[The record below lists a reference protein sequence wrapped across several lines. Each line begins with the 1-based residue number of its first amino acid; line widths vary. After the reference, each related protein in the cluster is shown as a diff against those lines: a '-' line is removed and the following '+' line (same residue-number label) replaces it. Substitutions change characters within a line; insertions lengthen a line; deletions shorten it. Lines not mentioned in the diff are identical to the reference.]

1 MSPKVS
7 IIMATYNRAHFIE
20 ETLLSIQKQTFT
32 DWECLIIDDG
42 GTDNT
47 KECITPILEQD
58 RRYKYSKRPANYLK
72 GLSGCRN
79 YGLDLAKG
87 EYIIFFDD
95 DDIVHPL
102 NLELCVFELKDVA
115 VSFCRY
121 IREVFTGDFHY
132 NFDYSTVYTSFYIDK
147 KDIEKMLKNQLQ
159 FNSCSIMWKK
169 QCFDKNRFVESLMYA
184 EDWELYSRIVSS
196 SFNGISIRKSLFYG
210 RKHPHSNTGEYDR
223 KNSIRKAS
231 YSEAI
236 LLVVQNLKEKQLL
249 TYALKRYLIA
259 FSLDFEEFNLF
270 KKILNTLEL
279 TTFEKIQW
287 RIFYA
292 VLPFR
297 LVIHRKK
304 KAIVKRFNPLLR

>member
-1 MSPKVS
+1 
-7 IIMATYNRAHFIE
+7 
-20 ETLLSIQKQTFT
+20 
-32 DWECLIIDDG
+32 
-42 GTDNT
+42 
-47 KECITPILEQD
+47 
-58 RRYKYSKRPANYLK
+58 
-72 GLSGCRN
+72 
-79 YGLDLAKG
+79 
-87 EYIIFFDD
+87 
-95 DDIVHPL
+95 
-102 NLELCVFELKDVA
+102 
-115 VSFCRY
+115 
-121 IREVFTGDFHY
+121 
-132 NFDYSTVYTSFYIDK
+132 
-147 KDIEKMLKNQLQ
+147 
-159 FNSCSIMWKK
+159 
-169 QCFDKNRFVESLMYA
+169 
-184 EDWELYSRIVSS
+184 VSS